1 MCYTYDMKSPYAL
14 AAIQAV
20 TAAERIILSYY
31 QQASLETNI
40 KADLS
45 PVTIAD
51 QKAEEVIKEI
61 LRKHFP
67 DHTFYGEEGEKV
79 SLENHRG
86 YTWIID
92 PIDGTKSFMRQI
104 PLFATQL
111 ALLKDGELVL
121 GISNAPALQELMYA
135 EKGNGCYLNDRRVHV
150 SDVTNLDKA
159 YVSFGGLK
167 HFAKQNMMDALAE
180 LSQKAQ
186 WPRGIGDFWSY
197 HLLAQGKLDV
207 MIEAET
213 KLWDIAALKVIVEEA
228 GGRFTQL
235 DVQPITPASTTALA
249 TNGTLHQTVASMF
262 SKS

>member
-1 MCYTYDMKSPYAL
+1 MKSEYLTVAL
-14 AAIQAV
+14 EAV
-20 TAAERIILSYY
+20 EAAEQVILQYLKHGAESH
-31 QQASLETNI
+31 T

-45 PVTIAD
+45 PVTVAD
-51 QKAEEVIKEI
+51 QEAEEIIKSTI
-61 LRKHFP
+61 RQHFP

-79 SLENHRG
+79 DLENHKG

-121 GISNAPALQELMYA
+121 GVSNAPVLKERMYA
-135 EKGNGCYLNDRRVHV
+135 EKGQGCYLNGERVQV
-150 SDVTNLDKA
+150 GDAAQLTDA
-159 YVSFGGLK
+159 YASFGGLK
-167 HFAKQNMMDALAE
+167 HFAKTDMLDGIIAL
-180 LSQKAQ
+180 SKTAQ

-197 HLLAQGKLDV
+197 HLLAQGKIDV
-207 MIEAET
+207 MIEAST

-235 DVQPITPASTTALA
+235 DGQPITTSSTSAVA
-249 TNGTLHQTVASMF
+249 TNGLLHEAVLALF
-262 SKS
+262 SKGQ